1 MINTFVEEKWQR
13 KKKNY
18 QVLMKSIFNDNG
30 NTENG
35 KPC

>member
-1 MINTFVEEKWQR
+1 MINTFVEEKWKR
-13 KKKNY
+13 KKQTKK
-18 QVLMKSIFNDNG
+18 LPGTIFNDNG